1 MFRSAILLCVFWTA
15 SLAALYAVDIESAP
29 IDYSESVPTDRF
41 AVFKAKVESGDIKL
55 STARHEALLQVL
67 EELEVPIESQVLVF
81 SKTSAQNS
89 LIGPSRP
96 RAIYFSD
103 DCYVGWAKG
112 GSIEVLTY
120 DPNLGAVFY
129 LLDPT
134 ETTIAD
140 RFDRPASCLNC
151 HERSSTGGV
160 PGGLVRSVF
169 AQQDGMPLFHAG
181 STYVDQSTP
190 VEDRWG
196 GWYVTG
202 TVGDQ
207 THLGNAIASEIEGN
221 LAMRPVANDH
231 LELEHLDRFFDTRKY
246 PAKGS
251 SDVVALMI
259 FEHQIAMHNTL
270 SAANLS
276 VRQLQHRT
284 AEMRLAMGEPPL
296 KTPEGTLKRVIESQA
311 TRIVEGLLFRD
322 EHLMKGDGV
331 EGSESFAQAFA
342 KNRKPAPDG
351 RSLKD
356 LRLYERLFKYRCSYV
371 IYSEVF
377 DHLTPWLKEEV
388 YRQLSVTL
396 SGTSL
401 EALSSHL
408 SLTERDRILEILKAT
423 KQDWP
428 ESA

>member
-1 MFRSAILLCVFWTA
+1 MIRSAFYVISVVA
-15 SLAALYAVDIESAP
+15 VSLSRLSAVDIESAP
-29 IDYSESVPTDRF
+29 IHYSDSTPTDRF
-41 AVFKAKVESGDIKL
+41 AVLKEKIEADEFKL
-55 STARHEALLQVL
+55 STVRREALLQVL
-67 EELEVPIESQVLVF
+67 EQLEVPIESQVLVF

-89 LIGPSRP
+89 LIGPSHP

-103 DCYVGWAKG
+103 NCYVGWAKG
-112 GSIEVLTY
+112 GSIEILTY
-120 DPNLGAVFY
+120 DPKLGAVFY
-129 LLDPT
+129 VVDPT
-134 ETTIAD
+134 KQTSAE

-151 HERSSTGGV
+151 HERSSTGGI

-190 VEDRWG
+190 VMERWG

-207 THLGNAIASEIEGN
+207 THLGNAIASESEEKVSMEPVQDSH
-221 LAMRPVANDH
+221 LA
-231 LELEHLDRFFDTRKY
+231 LEQLDQVFDTRQY

-276 VRQLQHRT
+276 VRQLQYRT
-284 AEMRLAMGEPPL
+284 AEMRSAMGEPPL
-296 KTPEGTLKRVIESQA
+296 IVPEGTLKRVIESQA

-322 EHLMKGDGV
+322 EHQMEGDGV
-331 EGSESFAQAFA
+331 EGSDEFADAFSR
-342 KNRKPAPDG
+342 NRKPTADG

-377 DHLTPWLKEEV
+377 DHLTPWLKQEV
-388 YRQLSVTL
+388 YRQLSATL
-396 SGTSL
+396 SGDSL
-401 EALSSHL
+401 EELSSHM
-408 SLTERDRILEILKAT
+408 SLTERDRILGILKAT
-423 KQDWP
+423 KHDWP
-428 ESA
+428 SSE